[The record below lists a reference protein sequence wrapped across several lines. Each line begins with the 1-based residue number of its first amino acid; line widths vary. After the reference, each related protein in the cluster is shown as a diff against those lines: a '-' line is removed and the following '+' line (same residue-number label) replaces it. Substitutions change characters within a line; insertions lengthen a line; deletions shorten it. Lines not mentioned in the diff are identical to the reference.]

1 MGTIFY
7 SPLMGVILTVGFYL
21 LAVWLHKKTKLVI
34 LNPILVST
42 VAIIATM
49 VVFDISLEQYNKGA
63 SVVQVFLAPATCA
76 IALSIYRQRKILKA
90 YFIPV
95 ITGCVVSS
103 GVSIGLSF
111 VLGKMFGLDEVITNS
126 LVPSSVTSAIAI
138 DVAEQLN
145 GIVPVAILC
154 VVITGVA
161 GAIFAPLLIKIFNV
175 KDAAEMGVSIGASSH
190 IVGTSKA
197 VELGEIQGAMSGV
210 AIGIAGLTTVFLTL
224 FL

>member
-1 MGTIFY
+1 MGGIFY
-7 SPLMGVILTVGFYL
+7 SPLTGFILTVGFYVF
-21 LAVWLHKKTKLVI
+21 AVWLHKKTKLVL

-49 VVFDISLEQYNKGA
+49 VLLDISLERYNSGA
-63 SVVQVFLAPATCA
+63 SVVQIFLAPATCA

-95 ITGCVVSS
+95 IAGCVVSS
-103 GVSIGLSF
+103 GISILLSF
-111 VLGKMFGLDEVITNS
+111 TLGAVFGLDEVITNS
-126 LVPSSVTSAIAI
+126 IVPSSVTSAIAI

-145 GIVPVAILC
+145 GIVPIAILC

-161 GAIFAPLLIKIFNV
+161 GAIFAPLLIKIFGV
-175 KDAAEMGVSIGASSH
+175 KDAVEMGVSIGASSH
-190 IVGTSKA
+190 IVGTAKA

-210 AIGIAGLTTVFLTL
+210 AIGVAGLATVFLTL